1 MASVEASV
9 QQLMLILYV
18 FIDCKVKGI
27 YFITRSAS
35 WDCLARQRISID
47 VLYNREFKSDEE
59 VNISAEDKGVDV
71 TITTDDHNKNF
82 SRITFC
88 VIAQPFQYQLFSN
101 WTYNFS

>member
-1 MASVEASV
+1 
-9 QQLMLILYV
+9 MLILYV

-27 YFITRSAS
+27 YFITQSAS
-35 WDCLARQRISID
+35 WDYLARQIISID
-47 VLYNREFKSDEE
+47 VLYNTEFKSDEE